1 MTKRHGKLAR
11 RLFAGLLSAGLLLA
25 ATLATSA
32 WAQDAWPARAIRLS
46 IGFPPGGAMDSLAR
60 AMSTP
65 MSKALG
71 QPVIVEN
78 RPGAA
83 QVLAA
88 ELVAKAEPDGY
99 SIGLVDSGP
108 LTISPHFKAVPFDV
122 NKSFTPIGS
131 VATLP
136 LILVASNASGLINLQ
151 DVIRAAQARPG
162 ALSYA
167 SVGAGSMHNLTGEYL
182 KSVLKLDILHVPYR
196 GAALAAPDVIAGRV
210 ALMFSG
216 VSSGAG
222 WVRDKRVVAIGVTS
236 PKRSAALPNV
246 PSLAEQGVPGF
257 DSQGWV
263 GLFGPAGMSPAVTA
277 KLNAALHDALKDA
290 ALIQQEVVRGG
301 NELLSGTALEL
312 NAMIASDDAR
322 WGRLIKAQGIRP
334 E

>member
-1 MTKRHGKLAR
+1 MKTPRGQWLCV
-11 RLFAGLLSAGLLLA
+11 LLA
-25 ATLATSA
+25 ATLSTTAL
-32 WAQDAWPARAIRLS
+32 AQDIWPTRSIRLI

-60 AMSTP
+60 SMVPP
-65 MSKALG
+65 MNKALG
-71 QPVIVEN
+71 QTVVVEN

-83 QVLAA
+83 QALAA

-99 SIGLVDSGP
+99 SIGLIDSGP
-108 LTISPHFKAVPFDV
+108 LTISPQFKAMSFGAV
-122 NKSFTPIGS
+122 KSFTPIGS

-136 LILVASNASGLINLQ
+136 LILVASNASGLTNLQ
-151 DVIRAAQARPG
+151 DLIRAAQAKPG
-162 ALSYA
+162 TLSYA

-210 ALMFSG
+210 PLMFSG
-216 VSSGAG
+216 LASGAG

-236 PKRSAALPNV
+236 PKRSAAMPNV
-246 PSLAEQGVPGF
+246 PTLAEQGLPGF

-263 GLFGPAGMSPAVTA
+263 GLFGPAGMPPAIVA
-277 KLNAALHDALKDA
+277 KLNAALRDALKDP

-301 NELLSGTALEL
+301 NEMLNGSVDEL
-312 NAMIASDDAR
+312 NALIATDDAR
-322 WGRLIKAQGIRP
+322 WSKLIKAQGIRA

>member
-1 MTKRHGKLAR
+1 MKT
-11 RLFAGLLSAGLLLA
+11 LLCQTLVALLA
-25 ATLATSA
+25 ATLSSA
-32 WAQDAWPARAIRLS
+32 AIAQEIWPARSIRLI
-46 IGFPPGGAMDSLAR
+46 IGFPPGGTIDALAR
-60 AMSTP
+60 AMAAP

-71 QPVIVEN
+71 QSVIVEN
-78 RPGAA
+78 RPGAG
-83 QVLAA
+83 QTLAA
-88 ELVAKAEPDGY
+88 EMVAKAEADGY

-108 LTISPHFKAVPFDV
+108 LTISPHFKAMNFDA
-122 NKSFTPIGS
+122 NKSFTPISS

-136 LILVASNASGLINLQ
+136 LILVASNSSGLTSLQ
-151 DVIRAAQARPG
+151 DLIRAAQARPG
-162 ALSYA
+162 VLSYA
-167 SVGAGSMHNLTGEYL
+167 SVGSGSMHNLTGEYL
-182 KSVLKLDILHVPYR
+182 KSLLKLDILHVPYR

-263 GLFGPAGMSPAVTA
+263 GLFGPAGMPPALVA
-277 KLNAALHDALKDA
+277 KLNTALREALKDP

-301 NELLSGTALEL
+301 NEFLSGTAEEL
-312 NAMIASDDAR
+312 SALIAIDDQR
-322 WGRLIKAQGIRP
+322 WGRIIKTQGIRS

>member
-1 MTKRHGKLAR
+1 MKAILDKWLCI
-11 RLFAGLLSAGLLLA
+11 LVA
-25 ATLATSA
+25 ATLPAA
-32 WAQDAWPARAIRLS
+32 ALAQDAWPTRSIRLI

-60 AMSTP
+60 SMVPP

-71 QPVIVEN
+71 QTVVVEN

-83 QVLAA
+83 QALAA

-99 SIGLVDSGP
+99 SIGLIDSGP
-108 LTISPHFKAVPFDV
+108 LTISPHFKAMSFDAT
-122 NKSFTPIGS
+122 KSFTPIGS

-136 LILVASNASGLINLQ
+136 LILVASNTSGLTSLQ
-151 DVIRAAQARPG
+151 DLVRAAQAKPG
-162 ALSYA
+162 TLSYA

-210 ALMFSG
+210 PLMFSG
-216 VSSGAG
+216 LASGAG

-236 PKRSAALPNV
+236 PKRSAAMPNI
-246 PSLAEQGVPGF
+246 PTLAEQGLPGF

-263 GLFGPAGMSPAVTA
+263 GLFGPAGLPPAIVA
-277 KLNAALHDALKDA
+277 KLNVALRDALKDA
-290 ALIQQEVVRGG
+290 TLIQQEAVRGG
-301 NELLSGTALEL
+301 NEVLNGSAEEL
-312 NAMIASDDAR
+312 NALIASDDAR
-322 WGRLIKAQGIRP
+322 WGKLIKAQGIRA

>member
-1 MTKRHGKLAR
+1 MKL
-11 RLFAGLLSAGLLLA
+11 RLGAMLCVLLV
-25 ATLATSA
+25 ATLPTQVS
-32 WAQDAWPARAIRLS
+32 AQDAWPSRSLRL
-46 IGFPPGGAMDSLAR
+46 IVGFPPGGTIDALAR
-60 AMSTP
+60 AMVVP
-65 MSKALG
+65 MGKALG
-71 QPVIVEN
+71 QSVVVEN

-83 QVLAA
+83 QSLAA
-88 ELVAKAEPDGY
+88 DMVAKADPDGY

-108 LTISPHFKAVPFDV
+108 LTVSPHFRQMAFDA
-122 NKSFTPIGS
+122 NRSFTPIGS
-131 VATLP
+131 VAKLP
-136 LILVASNASGLINLQ
+136 LILVASNASGLTGLQ

-162 ALSYA
+162 SLSYA

-182 KSVLKLDILHVPYR
+182 KSLLKLDILHVPYK

-236 PKRSAALPNV
+236 PRRSAALPGV
-246 PSLAEQGVPGF
+246 PTLAEQGVPGF

-263 GLFGPAGMSPAVTA
+263 GLFGPAGVAPGIVAR
-277 KLNAALHDALKDA
+277 LNAALREALKDP

-301 NELLSGTALEL
+301 NEMLAGSVEELVAL
-312 NAMIASDDAR
+312 IAADEAR
-322 WGRLIKAQGIRP
+322 WGKVIREQGIRA

>member
-1 MTKRHGKLAR
+1 MKL
-11 RLFAGLLSAGLLLA
+11 RLGAMLCVLLV
-25 ATLATSA
+25 ATLPTQVF
-32 WAQDAWPARAIRLS
+32 AQDAWPTRSLRL
-46 IGFPPGGAMDSLAR
+46 IVGFPPGGTIDALAR
-60 AMSTP
+60 AMVVP
-65 MSKALG
+65 MGKALG
-71 QPVIVEN
+71 QSVVVEN

-83 QVLAA
+83 QSLAA
-88 ELVAKAEPDGY
+88 DLVAKADPDGY

-108 LTISPHFKAVPFDV
+108 LTVSPHFRQMAFDA
-122 NKSFTPIGS
+122 NRSFTPIGS
-131 VATLP
+131 VAKLP
-136 LILVASNASGLINLQ
+136 LILVASNASGLTGLQ

-162 ALSYA
+162 SLSYA

-182 KSVLKLDILHVPYR
+182 KSLLKLDILHVPYK

-236 PKRSAALPNV
+236 PRRSAALPGV
-246 PSLAEQGVPGF
+246 PTLAEQGVPGF

-263 GLFGPAGMSPAVTA
+263 GLFGPAGVAPGIVAR
-277 KLNAALHDALKDA
+277 LNAALREALKDP

-301 NELLSGTALEL
+301 NEMLAGSVEELVAL
-312 NAMIASDDAR
+312 IAADEAR
-322 WGRLIKAQGIRP
+322 WGKVIREQGIRA

>member
-1 MTKRHGKLAR
+1 MKL
-11 RLFAGLLSAGLLLA
+11 RLGAMLCVLLV
-25 ATLATSA
+25 ATLPIQVF
-32 WAQDAWPARAIRLS
+32 AQDAWPTRSLRL
-46 IGFPPGGAMDSLAR
+46 IVGFPPGGTIDALAR
-60 AMSTP
+60 AMVVP
-65 MSKALG
+65 MGKALG
-71 QPVIVEN
+71 QSVVVEN

-83 QVLAA
+83 QTLAA

-108 LTISPHFKAVPFDV
+108 LTVSPHFRPMAFDA

-131 VATLP
+131 VAKLP
-136 LILVASNASGLINLQ
+136 LILVASNASGLTGLQ

-162 ALSYA
+162 SLSYA

-182 KSVLKLDILHVPYR
+182 KSLLKVDILHVPYK

-236 PKRSAALPNV
+236 LKRSAALPAV
-246 PSLAEQGVPGF
+246 PTLAEQGVPGF

-263 GLFGPAGMSPAVTA
+263 GLFGPAGMAPAIVA
-277 KLNAALHDALKDA
+277 KLNLALREALKDP
-290 ALIQQEVVRGG
+290 ALIAQEVVRGG
-301 NELLSGTALEL
+301 NEMLTGSAEELVAL
-312 NAMIASDDAR
+312 IAADDAR
-322 WGRLIKAQGIRP
+322 WGKTIREQGIRA

>member
-1 MTKRHGKLAR
+1 MKL
-11 RLFAGLLSAGLLLA
+11 RLGALLCVLLV
-25 ATLATSA
+25 ATLPTQVF
-32 WAQDAWPARAIRLS
+32 AQDAWPSRSLRL
-46 IGFPPGGAMDSLAR
+46 IVGFPPGGTIDALAR
-60 AMSTP
+60 AMVVP
-65 MSKALG
+65 MGKALG
-71 QPVIVEN
+71 QSVVVEN

-83 QVLAA
+83 QSLAA
-88 ELVAKAEPDGY
+88 DMVAKADPDGY

-108 LTISPHFKAVPFDV
+108 LTVSPHFRQMAFDA
-122 NKSFTPIGS
+122 NRSFTPIGS
-131 VATLP
+131 VAKLP
-136 LILVASNASGLINLQ
+136 LILVASNASGLTGLQ

-162 ALSYA
+162 SLSYA

-182 KSVLKLDILHVPYR
+182 KSLLKLDILHVPYK

-236 PKRSAALPNV
+236 PRRSAALPGV
-246 PSLAEQGVPGF
+246 PTLAEQGVPGF

-263 GLFGPAGMSPAVTA
+263 GLFGPAGVAPGIVAR
-277 KLNAALHDALKDA
+277 LNAALREALKDP

-301 NELLSGTALEL
+301 NEMLAGSVEELVAL
-312 NAMIASDDAR
+312 IAADDAR
-322 WGRLIKAQGIRP
+322 WGKVIREQGIRA

>member
-1 MTKRHGKLAR
+1 MTKRHGRLAR
-11 RLFAGLLSAGLLLA
+11 WLSAGLWPAGFLLT
-25 ATLATSA
+25 ATLSATA
-32 WAQDAWPARAIRLS
+32 HAQGAWPARAIRLI

-151 DVIRAAQARPG
+151 DVIRAAQAKPG

-236 PKRSAALPNV
+236 AKRSAALPNV

-277 KLNAALHDALKDA
+277 KLNAALRDALKDA

-312 NAMIASDDAR
+312 NALIASDDAR

>member
-1 MTKRHGKLAR
+1 MKKLPGKFVCLAW
-11 RLFAGLLSAGLLLA
+11 LLLI
-25 ATLATSA
+25 ATLPTAA
-32 WAQDAWPARAIRLS
+32 LAQDSWPARSIRLI

-60 AMSTP
+60 AMTTP
-65 MSKALG
+65 MSKTLG
-71 QPVIVEN
+71 QTVIVEN

-99 SIGLVDSGP
+99 SIGLIDSGP
-108 LTISPHFKAVPFDV
+108 LTISPHFKSLNIDAT
-122 NKSFTPIGS
+122 KSFTPIGS
-131 VATLP
+131 AATLP
-136 LILVASNASGLINLQ
+136 LILVASNTSGLTNLQ
-151 DVIRAAQARPG
+151 DVIRVAQARPG

-182 KSVLKLDILHVPYR
+182 KGLLKLDILHVPYR

-210 ALMFSG
+210 PLMFSG
-216 VSSGAG
+216 IASGAG

-236 PKRSAALPNV
+236 PKRSAAMPNV
-246 PSLAEQGVPGF
+246 PTLAEQGVPGF

-263 GLFGPAGMSPAVTA
+263 GLFGPAGLPPAITA
-277 KLNAALHDALKDA
+277 KLNAALRDALKDP

-301 NELLSGTALEL
+301 NGMLSGTAEEL
-312 NAMIASDDAR
+312 SALIASDDAR
-322 WGRLIKAQGIRP
+322 WGKLIKAQAIRP